1 MDEERYP
8 ALPWQGWKIVKRL
21 GRGGVSGTAEFG
33 GCHGRC
39 CCKGD
44 FFPKK

>member
-21 GRGGVSGTAEFG
+21 GRGAVCIWHSGIRRVSW
-33 GCHGRC
+33 
-39 CCKGD
+39 KMLL
-44 FFPKK
+44 

>member
-21 GRGGVSGTAEFG
+21 GKLIKELMYREV
-33 GCHGRC
+33 
-39 CCKGD
+39 
-44 FFPKK
+44 